1 MTDREALKLAL
12 EAMLKWSWPL
22 NSQELEAITALR
34 QALERPQT
42 PDDLLRQS
50 EREGWR
56 HAKECGA
63 EVKRLR
69 QALEQP
75 DDAAWAR
82 YLKEPMSEKCIQ
94 EGDTIVPSDY
104 SGKAGDYT
112 EQESVYAFRRKGL
125 DDFCT
130 CDKRRYD
137 ELASKPNLFE
147 VAVFYTA
154 PPKREWVG
162 LTDKEIQQ
170 VVYDLG
176 TIGDLSHDEFDI
188 ARAVAQALKER
199 NT

>member
-1 MTDREALKLAL
+1 MDKGHKGQMSDKGVMRLAL
-12 EAMLKWSWPL
+12 EALVDFGSHIENCPQFPTWAEPKKHPSCTCGYDT
-22 NSQELEAITALR
+22 AIAT
-34 QALERPQT
+34 
-42 PDDLLRQS
+42 
-50 EREGWR
+50 
-56 HAKECGA
+56 
-63 EVKRLR
+63 LR

-82 YLKEPMSEKCIQ
+82 HLKEPMSEKSVH
-94 EGDTIVPSDY
+94 ESDTIVPSDY

-130 CDKRRYD
+130 CDKHRYD